1 MIDVLGRGLA
11 PMSPDAYDGVQCTEK
26 TSSEMFR
33 FVNIGEIKPDL
44 SAGAVNAQWAEG
56 VQARVFG
63 GFFSLSRR
71 SYLAFA

>member
-44 SAGAVNAQWAEG
+44 SAGAVNAQSAGRRSSKG
-56 VQARVFG
+56 VSW
-63 GFFSLSRR
+63 FFSLSRR